1 MLLHL
6 LIGIIMLK
14 DFAKLQTFIMV
25 IKEKSFS
32 KASAKLGISQ
42 PAVTQQIKFIEEYLD
57 TKIVDRKKNGI
68 VLTKE
73 GEDLFRIALRLEK
86 AIHNS
91 EKELLKI
98 INKEFTFVMGSS
110 FSIGNYVLP
119 NYLGEIKQRIGNE
132 VFMNVGVSLE
142 MIEQLKD
149 KKIDVALIESP
160 IFHEGII
167 YREWVEDELVVF
179 SNQPL
184 KKNLAADDLFGF
196 DWICRDEESHTRR
209 LTAEV
214 FEEMGVQCSAF
225 NVIGVLSSPTAIKES
240 ITHADRNTARPLVSI
255 MSKHALK
262 SEIENGT
269 LYESRL
275 KNHKITRNF
284 YIAYLKERK
293 HDAFVDN
300 VVNFLLSFNKV

>member
-1 MLLHL
+1 
-6 LIGIIMLK
+6 MLK
-14 DFAKLQTFIMV
+14 DFAKLQTFLMV

-42 PAVTQQIKFIEEYLD
+42 PAVTQQIKFIEDYLD
-57 TKIVDRKKNGI
+57 TKIVERKKNGI

-73 GEDLFRIALRLEK
+73 GEDLYRIALRLEK
-86 AIHNS
+86 AILNS

-110 FSIGNYVLP
+110 FAIGNYVLP
-119 NYLGEIKQRIGNE
+119 NYLGEIKKRIDNE
-132 VFMNVGVSLE
+132 VFMNVDISSNI
-142 MIEQLKD
+142 IEQLED

-160 IFHEGII
+160 IFKEGVI

-179 SNQPL
+179 SNQPI
-184 KKNLAADDLFGF
+184 KKHLSGDDLFDF
-196 DWICRDEESHTRR
+196 DWICRNEESHTRR

-214 FEEMGVQCSAF
+214 FEEIGVQCSNF
-225 NVIGVLSSPTAIKES
+225 NVIGVLASPTAIKES
-240 ITHADRNTARPLVSI
+240 ILHADKNAERPLVSI
-255 MSKHALK
+255 MSRHVIKAELESGK
-262 SEIENGT
+262 
-269 LYESRL
+269 LYEARL

-300 VVNFLLSFNKV
+300 VVNYLLSLHRV

>member
-1 MLLHL
+1 
-6 LIGIIMLK
+6 MLK
-14 DFAKLQTFIMV
+14 DFAKLQTFLMV

-42 PAVTQQIKFIEEYLD
+42 PAVTQQIKFIEDYLD

-73 GEDLFRIALRLEK
+73 GEDLYRIALRLEK
-86 AIHNS
+86 AISNS

-110 FSIGNYVLP
+110 FTIGNYVLP
-119 NYLGEIKQRIGNE
+119 NYLSEIKKRIGNE
-132 VFMNVGVSLE
+132 VFMNVDVSSNI
-142 MIEQLKD
+142 IEQLED

-160 IFHEGII
+160 IFQDGII

-184 KKNLAADDLFGF
+184 KKHLTSDDLLEF
-196 DWICRDEESHTRR
+196 DWICRNEESHTRK
-209 LTAEV
+209 LTSDV
-214 FEEMGVQCSAF
+214 FEEMDVRCNIF
-225 NVIGVLSSPTAIKES
+225 NVIGVLASSTAIKES
-240 ITHADRNTARPLVSI
+240 ILHADKNAERPLVSI
-255 MSKHALK
+255 MSRHVIQ

-269 LYESRL
+269 LYEARL
-275 KNHKITRNF
+275 KNHKISRNF
-284 YIAYLKERK
+284 YIAYLKDRK

-300 VVNFLLSFNKV
+300 VVHYLLSLHKI

>member
-1 MLLHL
+1 
-6 LIGIIMLK
+6 MLK
-14 DFAKLQTFIMV
+14 DFAKLQTFLMV

-42 PAVTQQIKFIEEYLD
+42 PAVTQQIKFIEDYLD

-68 VLTKE
+68 MLTKE
-73 GEDLFRIALRLEK
+73 GEDLYRIALRLEK

-119 NYLGEIKQRIGNE
+119 NYLGEIKKRIDNE
-132 VFMNVGVSLE
+132 VFMNVDVSSNI
-142 MIEQLKD
+142 IEQLED

-160 IFHEGII
+160 IFTDGII

-184 KKNLAADDLFGF
+184 KKSLTADDLFGC
-196 DWICRDEESHTRR
+196 DWICRNEESHTRK
-209 LTAEV
+209 LTSEV
-214 FEEMGVQCSAF
+214 FEEMGVQCNNF
-225 NVIGVLSSPTAIKES
+225 NVIGVLASPTAIKES
-240 ITHADRNTARPLVSI
+240 ILHADKNAERPLVSI
-255 MSKHALK
+255 MSRHVIK
-262 SEIENGT
+262 SELDNGV
-269 LYESRL
+269 LYEARL
-275 KNHKITRNF
+275 KNHKISRNF
-284 YIAYLKERK
+284 YIAYMKDRK

-300 VVNFLLSFNKV
+300 VVNFLLSLNKV

>member
-1 MLLHL
+1 
-6 LIGIIMLK
+6 MLK

-57 TKIVDRKKNGI
+57 TKIVERKKNGI

-73 GEDLFRIALRLEK
+73 GEDLYRIALRLEK
-86 AIHNS
+86 AIQSS

-110 FSIGNYVLP
+110 FAIGNYILP
-119 NYLGEIKQRIGNE
+119 NYLGQIKKRIDNE
-132 VFMNVGVSLE
+132 VFMNVDLSANI
-142 MIEQLKD
+142 IEQLED

-160 IFHEGII
+160 VFKDGII
-167 YREWVEDELVVF
+167 YREWVEDELVLF

-184 KKNLAADDLFGF
+184 KKHLNGEDLYEF
-196 DWICRDEESHTRR
+196 DWICRNEDSHTRR
-209 LTAEV
+209 LTSET
-214 FEEMGVQCSAF
+214 FEELGVSCNNF
-225 NVIGVLSSPTAIKES
+225 NVIGVLASPTAIKES
-240 ITHADRNTARPLVSI
+240 ILHADKEAERPLVSI
-255 MSKHALK
+255 MSRHVIKA
-262 SEIENGT
+262 EIENGT
-269 LYESRL
+269 LYEARL

-300 VVNFLLSFNKV
+300 VVNYLLSLNRV